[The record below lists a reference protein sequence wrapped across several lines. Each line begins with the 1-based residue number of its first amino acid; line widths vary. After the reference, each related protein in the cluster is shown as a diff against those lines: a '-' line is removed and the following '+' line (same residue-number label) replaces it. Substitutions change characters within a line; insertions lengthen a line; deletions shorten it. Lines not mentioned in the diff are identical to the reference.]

1 MTAAASVRVALST
14 GHEPPVP
21 LATLEF
27 HGAGLFDRAMPSR
40 ETQIAEATQYA
51 CIDRNIG
58 TIVKRAVSLHPPTTN
73 GQFII
78 RILDVIN
85 TDVDRNLISVMSVR
99 VFTFGEKRSL
109 RWKTPSRPA
118 IDPAGNAGKANSP
131 ASFRFFLRSADV
143 STSST

>member
-1 MTAAASVRVALST
+1 M
-14 GHEPPVP
+14 
-21 LATLEF
+21 
-27 HGAGLFDRAMPSR
+27 
-40 ETQIAEATQYA
+40 TQYA
-51 CIDRNIG
+51 YIDREIG

-109 RWKTPSRPA
+109 RWKTPRPHCGVL
-118 IDPAGNAGKANSP
+118 PTPK
-131 ASFRFFLRSADV
+131 SFAMNV
-143 STSST
+143 S